1 MSRFEIE
8 LSSDKDICVELI
20 CLECGSRFSTELDL
34 NFKGESLPYSNS
46 DVLYC
51 LDCEVPYDYKLK
63 FDENKLEITFEDDDI
78 FGSLKYSENV
88 MLEEYKT
95 SSILKSKQF
104 YYIQI
109 ERLKKILHINNEEYI
124 IDQSLNKLVYT
135 GVITSLETYLNEI
148 FTMIVFESK
157 STLENFVLEYEP
169 YKKEKI
175 SFHEI
180 FTKFNSLEMRV
191 RDDLDNFIYHN
202 IPKLIGL
209 FKIFHFE
216 LEKFEKIKDLSQHIK
231 MRHNLIHRSGID
243 KNDNFQVVTKKDVE
257 LLIVV
262 TNSFVEYIHDKIEK
276 KCYLPNFDIDFPF

>member
-1 MSRFEIE
+1 M
-8 LSSDKDICVELI
+8 
-20 CLECGSRFSTELDL
+20 
-34 NFKGESLPYSNS
+34 
-46 DVLYC
+46 
-51 LDCEVPYDYKLK
+51 
-63 FDENKLEITFEDDDI
+63 
-78 FGSLKYSENV
+78 
-88 MLEEYKT
+88 
-95 SSILKSKQF
+95 
-104 YYIQI
+104 
-109 ERLKKILHINNEEYI
+109 HINNEEYI

>member
-34 NFKGESLPYSNS
+34 NFKGKSVPYSNN

-63 FDENKLEITFEDDDI
+63 FDENKLEITFEDNDI
-78 FGSLKYSENV
+78 FGNLKYSENV
-88 MLEEYKT
+88 RLEEYKT

-243 KNDNFQVVTKKDVE
+243 KNDNFQEVTKKDVE
-257 LLIVV
+257 LLIVD